1 MAEQTATM
9 WEADLGESGRK
20 LTAAELVALEA
31 MHQCQLLGRLV
42 AAAEDA
48 LAHLR
53 SLEGRVD
60 RLEVYLSRLDPER
73 YPRSVG
79 PRLPALPHVDEAAG

>member
-1 MAEQTATM
+1 M
-9 WEADLGESGRK
+9 WEADLGETGRRLTPDE
-20 LTAAELVALEA
+20 LTAMES

-42 AAAEDA
+42 VAAESG

-60 RLEVYLSRLDPER
+60 RLETYLALVDPLR
-73 YPRSVG
+73 YPRSTG
-79 PRLPALPHVDEAAG
+79 HPLPALPAVEEAAT